1 MANNKVQLSDGTVLI
16 DITDSTADPSNV
28 LRGVV
33 AYAADGTRVV
43 GEVEMPD
50 ISGKQD
56 KAVQYTATVS
66 TSSWTQNS
74 TSKLYYKSVTVS
86 GLLASY
92 AVSPDVDIDLS
103 GKNATDAAAL
113 MSAFANITYITTAAN
128 SITLYATAK
137 PSVSLPLVIRVFP

>member
-1 MANNKVQLSDGTVLI
+1 MANSKVELSDGTVLI

-43 GEVEMPD
+43 GEVDMPD

-56 KAVQYTATVS
+56 KAIQYTATVG
-66 TSSWTQNS
+66 TSWTQNS
-74 TSKLYYKSVTVS
+74 TTKLYSITVSVS

-92 AVSPDVDIDLS
+92 NVSPDIDLDLS

-113 MSAFANITYITTAAN
+113 MSAFANVTYITTAAN

-137 PSVSLPLVIRVFP
+137 PSVSMPLVIRVFP